1 MTEARVMP
9 DLTEASDRRYQ
20 DDDGSRRSGFDT
32 GCRTAAWLHHLRPCD
47 TKPVMPAQAGTHYKR
62 SHDCFKYRITMDPG
76 SEAGMTRSGTCYDGV
91 LGFRPPFCVLE
102 INRFRKD

>member
-1 MTEARVMP
+1 MTEARVMQ

-47 TKPVMPAQAGTHYKR
+47 TKPVMPAQAGIHYKR

-76 SEAGMTRSGTCYDGV
+76 SEAGMTTAHVVPVPAMMGCW
-91 LGFRPPFCVLE
+91 GFGHPLVC
-102 INRFRKD
+102 